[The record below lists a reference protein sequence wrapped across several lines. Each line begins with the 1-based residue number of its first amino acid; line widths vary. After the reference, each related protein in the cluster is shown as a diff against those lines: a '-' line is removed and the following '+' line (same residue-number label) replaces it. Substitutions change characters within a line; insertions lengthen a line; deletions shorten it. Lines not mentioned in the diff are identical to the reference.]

1 MNEFPKSPLSF
12 ASEDFWYKEPWRNKG
27 IVDGRESGGVGGVGK
42 EGGGVDRR
50 GMMEIK
56 FKPTEKQTQQMR
68 QQQTHE

>member
-1 MNEFPKSPLSF
+1 MGER
-12 ASEDFWYKEPWRNKG
+12 AGEVR
-27 IVDGRESGGVGGVGK
+27 R
-42 EGGGVDRR
+42 GGGVDSR